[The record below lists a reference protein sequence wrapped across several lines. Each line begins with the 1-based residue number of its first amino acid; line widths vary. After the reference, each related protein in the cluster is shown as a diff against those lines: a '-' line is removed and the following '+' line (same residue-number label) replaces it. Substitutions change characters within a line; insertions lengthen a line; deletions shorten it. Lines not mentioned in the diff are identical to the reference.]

1 MLEPPEPHLQAPE
14 PHAPVGLRRNCVT
27 LVENFAQTLGV
38 LSPAGTISIIIPLL
52 IASAG
57 NGTWLL
63 LLGTLSIF
71 LFVMLSVL
79 RFASLHASAG
89 SLATFARLGL
99 GRRGGVW
106 GGWVYLFGISYCI
119 PSAILGAAL
128 YLDFLLSTWLGP
140 ATTLLR
146 VVLLTVLLTGAAW
159 FAAFRG
165 VKLSTHLML
174 AIEGAS
180 LTLMAFLLLAGMSH
194 AHAWV
199 DHRQIALSG
208 VHFAGL
214 QGGLVVA
221 FMLMAGFEGATSLG
235 EESANAKTA
244 IPRAIFGCMAPLSL
258 MYLLATYCMV
268 SLGNR
273 GLISGETS
281 GLTVPFDDLAR
292 ALGLPWLGPL
302 SSLGVALSYFA
313 CALGCL
319 TVASRVLFSMARE
332 GEFWRSFG
340 EAHPR
345 SATPHRA
352 IALIALLSMA
362 IPVGMLVGGEEIGI
376 AFNFLVQLGSI
387 GIIGGYLFV
396 AIALPCYLKRRRV
409 LRRRDVTVAGLA
421 GALLVL
427 VLYLS
432 VYPTPPRP
440 YSFVVW
446 AFLVSV
452 VAGVAVTAR
461 LRGRSAAGRIRAG
474 MDDAAA

>member
-1 MLEPPEPHLQAPE
+1 
-14 PHAPVGLRRNCVT
+14 VT

-180 LTLMAFLLLAGMSH
+180 LTL
-194 AHAWV
+194 
-199 DHRQIALSG
+199 
-208 VHFAGL
+208 
-214 QGGLVVA
+214 
-221 FMLMAGFEGATSLG
+221 
-235 EESANAKTA
+235 
-244 IPRAIFGCMAPLSL
+244 IFGCMAPLSL

-396 AIALPCYLKRRRV
+396 AIALPCYLKRRRL